1 MAKKKQDKKEND
13 DIFETRINSSKLTW
27 CYIGNNQEYVMM
39 TCTREDWEKIRI
51 ALESARRFLDKEYR
65 LAHESDEFNYGYT
78 YSDWRH
84 SNEK

>member
-1 MAKKKQDKKEND
+1 MVGKNNMTKTKQ
-13 DIFETRINSSKLTW
+13 ETKSLKW
-27 CYIGNNQEYVMM
+27 CYIGNNKEYVMM

-84 SNEK
+84 NNEK